1 MQGFLSTTQNN
12 ILKIGSDIPQ
22 IRRHH
27 QGEPLPKYRC
37 SRSLHLDYMVCV
49 EGTENL
55 PCCSMRGEVM
65 SPCGHTQGW
74 PAGSIQGCGKQCRE
88 RKAVSGL
95 TAPEAVRLAG

>member
-1 MQGFLSTTQNN
+1 MQGFLSTTRNSL
-12 ILKIGSDIPQ
+12 LKIGSDIPQ

-27 QGEPLPKYRC
+27 QGEPLLKYRC
-37 SRSLHLDYMVCV
+37 SRSLHLDGLACV

-55 PCCSMRGEVM
+55 PCCSVRGQVM

-74 PAGSIQGCGKQCRE
+74 PAGSVQGCGKQRRE

-95 TAPEAVRLAG
+95 TTPEAVRLAC